1 MSAMLFRV
9 AARVLGGVVLHRGFQ
24 TERPPRG
31 LRLRLRAGASP
42 MLSEE
47 LSEEFAAG
55 SDQDVMPA
63 RRLAETDF
71 DACGVGDD
79 GAAGEGDDGA
89 AAVAARPWTT
99 ARIRKRPGMTRAE
112 IAEAE
117 AGMLAAA
124 RHECSVRELVD
135 IHKRCVAMAGMG
147 AR

>member
-1 MSAMLFRV
+1 
-9 AARVLGGVVLHRGFQ
+9 
-24 TERPPRG
+24 
-31 LRLRLRAGASP
+31 

-55 SDQDVMPA
+55 SDQEGMPA
-63 RRLAETDF
+63 RRLAETAF

-79 GAAGEGDDGA
+79 GAAGEGEEGG
-89 AAVAARPWTT
+89 AVAARPWTT

-135 IHKRCVAMAGMG
+135 IHKRCVRAMAGMG